1 MDDRAGGEGA
11 GMNESSIPLSAR
23 AAAPQR
29 VAVEVFGHPDA
40 LPTDVQGF
48 LHEAEKRNI
57 GQGLAWYRNLV
68 ATVFPDDLG
77 LRFYVLRHDGQVRAV
92 LPLRAEKHPL
102 GWRVTALSNYYTSLY
117 EPALAAGVSGA
128 DLAPLLAALK
138 REFRGLSSLTMSPMD
153 PESDAYRALLDAMR
167 LAGWRPFDFF
177 SFGNWYLPVSFDWA
191 AYLAKRGSTH
201 RNTIKRMGKKFAADG
216 GTLEIVSSHE
226 SLPAA
231 IAAYERVYAASWKK
245 PEPFPDFVPGLVKIC
260 AEKGYLRLGLALLN
274 GEPVAAQLW
283 LVAHGRAEIYK
294 VAYDEQYKAYS
305 PGTLVT
311 ALLMQHVIDV
321 DQVKEVDYLIGEDN
335 YKRIW
340 MSHRRERRGIIA
352 YNPRS
357 LAGLAGL
364 ARETAGRLVKAARA
378 RWQSAKKSGDASA
391 PPPN

>member
-1 MDDRAGGEGA
+1 
-11 GMNESSIPLSAR
+11 MNGSAMPLSAQ
-23 AAAPQR
+23 AAAPER

-40 LPTDVQGF
+40 LPADVQAF
-48 LHEAEKRNI
+48 LHEAEQRNI

-68 ATVFPDDLG
+68 SAVYPEDQG
-77 LRFYVLRHDGQVRAV
+77 LRFYVLRHDGQVSAV
-92 LPLRAEKHPL
+92 MPLRAEKDRL
-102 GWRVTALSNYYTSLY
+102 GWRVAALSNYYTSLY
-117 EPALAAGVSGA
+117 EPALSSGLTGAALV
-128 DLAPLLAALK
+128 PLLDELR
-138 REFRGLSSLTMSPMD
+138 REFGAVASLTLAPMD
-153 PESDAYRALLDAMR
+153 PDSAAYQALLDALR
-167 LAGWRPFDFF
+167 LVGWRPFDYF

-201 RNTIKRMGKKFAADG
+201 RNTIKRMGKKFAGDG

-260 AEKGYLRLGLALLN
+260 AEKGYLRLGLAWLN

-283 LVAHGRAEIYK
+283 IVAHGRAEIYK

-378 RWQSAKKSGDASA
+378 KWKSARKSGDAGA
-391 PPPN
+391 PPPS